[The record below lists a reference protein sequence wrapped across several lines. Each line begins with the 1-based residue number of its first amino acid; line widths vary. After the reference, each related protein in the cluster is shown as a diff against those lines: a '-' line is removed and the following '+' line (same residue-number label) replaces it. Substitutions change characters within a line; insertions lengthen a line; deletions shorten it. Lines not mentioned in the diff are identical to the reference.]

1 MPVIGSDQPTFI
13 HRSSATLILFLS
25 HNGST
30 LKQAMAWF
38 LGCGLVCGKTCLLKE
53 VRVET
58 TAAGESQ

>member
-25 HNGST
+25 HNGSI

-38 LGCGLVCGKTCLLKE
+38 LGCSLVCG
-53 VRVET
+53 
-58 TAAGESQ
+58 